1 MENKT
6 IAGCPSGMEGVIGTD
21 GSSCTCGITTY
32 KYLPLWDTS
41 IYYNY
46 FSGDPLYRIK
56 HNDNQI
62 DINVLLPEVKMEDIK
77 LLVEDNVLIIKF
89 LNDKKYTFFNL
100 CLPEFK
106 IIIDSDYELKSEKN
120 AVLQAGVLSLSL
132 TEVRHIKSIKIT
144 EG

>member
-1 MENKT
+1 MESKT
-6 IAGCPSGMEGVIGTD
+6 ITGCPSSAKGVEGED
-21 GSSCTCGITTY
+21 GITDYSISNTPY
-32 KYLPLWDTS
+32 YTSSGWYL
-41 IYYNY
+41 IYNY
-46 FSGDPLYRIK
+46 GIQDILYNIQHK
-56 HNDNQI
+56 DNQI
-62 DINVLLPEVKMEDIK
+62 DIKVLLPEVKMEDIK

-106 IIIDSDYELKSEKN
+106 IVIDSDYELKVDKN

>member
-6 IAGCPSGMEGVIGTD
+6 IAGCPSGMEGVMGTD
-21 GSSCTCGITTY
+21 GLSCTCDITTY
-32 KYLPLWDTS
+32 KYPFCDTS

-46 FSGDPLYRIK
+46 FAGDPLYRIK

-62 DINVLLPEVKMEDIK
+62 DIKVLLPEVKMEDIK
-77 LLVEDNVLIIKF
+77 LLVEDNVLTIKF
-89 LNDKKYTFFNL
+89 LNDKKYTFFDLHQSEYN
-100 CLPEFK
+100 
-106 IIIDSDYELKSEKN
+106 IGIDSDFELKVEKN